1 MSLREMAWPDIPVL
15 AALDA
20 ELFRDDAWSEPTWWA
35 ELAGRPSRDY
45 VVAADGDR
53 ITGYA
58 GLNHGGD
65 VADVMTLAVAP
76 GAQGGGLGDE
86 LLTELVGRA
95 DRGGA
100 GALMLEVR
108 ADNGPAL
115 RLYAR
120 HGFERISV
128 RRRYYQPG
136 DLDAIVMR
144 RRIGG
149 GR

>member
-35 ELAGRPSRDY
+35 ELAGRPSRGY

-76 GAQGGGLGDE
+76 GAQGRGLGDE

>member
-20 ELFRDDAWSEPTWWA
+20 QLFRDDAWSEPTWWA

-58 GLNHGGD
+58 GLDHAGD
-65 VADVMTLAVAP
+65 VADVMTIAVAP
-76 GAQGGGLGDE
+76 GAQGRGLGDE